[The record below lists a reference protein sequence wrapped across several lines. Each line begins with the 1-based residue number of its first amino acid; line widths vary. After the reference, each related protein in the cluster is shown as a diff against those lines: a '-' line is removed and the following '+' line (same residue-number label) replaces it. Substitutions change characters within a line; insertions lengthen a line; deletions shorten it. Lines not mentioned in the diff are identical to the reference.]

1 MSTEPIG
8 PATTCDSCPA
18 ICCRLEV
25 LLVTDTGVPPRYT
38 RGNRD
43 GVPTMDRLA
52 DGWCAA
58 LDRATMRCRIYDARP
73 LVCREFAM
81 DGPECV
87 AERALWAPA

>member
-1 MSTEPIG
+1 
-8 PATTCDSCPA
+8 
-18 ICCRLEV
+18 
-25 LLVTDTGVPPRYT
+25 
-38 RGNRD
+38 
-43 GVPTMDRLA
+43 MDRLA